1 MFSIGDPAF
10 HLASAL
16 AIGLLMGAE
25 RERRKGEGPQ
35 RSAAG
40 IRTFALASLLGGV
53 SVVLGGNLLLA
64 VATSVV
70 AIFSAVAYLRTHD
83 RDPGL
88 TSETALVL
96 SVLLG
101 GLAQTEIATASAIAV
116 MVTVLLAVRVPLH
129 RFVADVLS
137 EAELNDALIFA
148 AVTLVVLPLMPDR
161 FIGPFGGIN
170 PRTVWKIA
178 ILMMSISAGGYIA
191 VRALGPRFGL
201 PISGLASG
209 FISST
214 ATIGAMGTRASQ
226 EPALERSAVAGAV
239 LSSVAT
245 ILQMAAVLAATSR
258 STLYQMRYPLIASG
272 VTALL
277 YGAVLT
283 FLSVRREAPASTQV
297 GRAFSLKTAGLF
309 AATIAIM
316 LFLSAA
322 LNAWLGKA
330 GVLVGASVA
339 GFADTHAAAVSVA
352 YLVAAG
358 KFTPQEAMLPI
369 LAGLTTNTASKIVVA
384 VSSGGR
390 HYAMQIIPGLVIV
403 IGAAWAAAFYPLGNQ
418 SARHRQ
424 PC

>member
-1 MFSIGDPAF
+1 MVLASPRMFSIGDPAF
-10 HLASAL
+10 RLASAL

-64 VATSVV
+64 VATSV
-70 AIFSAVAYLRTHD
+70 AALFSAVAYLRTHD
-83 RDPGL
+83 QDPGL

-116 MVTVLLAVRVPLH
+116 IVTVLLAVRVPLH

-148 AVTLVVLPLMPDR
+148 AATLVVLPLMPDR
-161 FIGPFGGIN
+161 FIGPFGAIN
-170 PRTVWKIA
+170 PRTIWKIV

-191 VRALGPRFGL
+191 VRLLGPRFGL
-201 PISGLASG
+201 PIAGLASG

-214 ATIGAMGTRASQ
+214 ATIGAMGTRALQ
-226 EPALERSAVAGAV
+226 EPALAKSAVAGAV

-258 STLYQMRYPLIASG
+258 STVYQMRYPLIASG
-272 VTALL
+272 LGALAYGILLMLRTAPQE
-277 YGAVLT
+277 A
-283 FLSVRREAPASTQV
+283 APAMQT
-297 GRAFSLKTAGLF
+297 GRAFSLKSAVLFAGL
-309 AATIAIM
+309 IAVM

-330 GVLVGASVA
+330 GVLVGAAVA
-339 GFADTHAAAVSVA
+339 GFADTHSAAVSVA
-352 YLVAAG
+352 SLVAAG
-358 KFTPQEAMLPI
+358 KFTAREAVLPI
-369 LAGLTTNTASKIVVA
+369 LAGLTTNTISKA
-384 VSSGGR
+384 VLAISSGGR
-390 HYAMQIIPGLVIV
+390 HYAMQIIPGLLVMV
-403 IGAAWAAAFYPLGNQ
+403 GAAWAAAFITL
-418 SARHRQ
+418 
-424 PC
+424 